1 MATISDEG
9 ELTSEMRGEELLP
22 LVSTPPGRPYRFKI
36 AGSAIGA
43 FLMLVGG
50 IALCSS
56 QTTPSVLAMPGLVGL
71 AGKKNAKG
79 EDKEFDAMGAGT
91 CCHLEKTDHT
101 VHGHHTSDVKH
112 MEKDACRDECA
123 NSKTCSAFEYCET
136 CHTRCELH
144 HKAIHS
150 LKCVSNVNPA
160 NFECFVKKGGGSGAF
175 CGQDQHVVS
184 NECQPCP
191 AGTSN
196 PPGDDATG
204 HATTCAAIKCEE
216 NQHVVSN
223 ACKPCEPGTRRAA
236 GDDASGDDTTC
247 DVIKCED
254 NQHVVSHACQSCE
267 AGTTKSAGDD
277 ASGDDTVCDA
287 LKCEENQH
295 VTSHACQSCEKGT
308 TKAAGD
314 DASGDDTTCDAIKCE
329 ENQHV
334 ATHACQ
340 SCEEGT
346 TNAAGDD
353 ASGGDTTCD
362 AITCKENE
370 HVVSHACQPC
380 ESGKTN
386 AAGDDASGAD
396 TNCQAP
402 VRGNCYQCGDADT
415 GTPCSVRELLLG
427 KPLPCPDSKPLCMN
441 DVRQDGT
448 SRYTIKRCVSL
459 EVCRTD
465 WFAESSDLS
474 RCATFDPDKG
484 AEVTLDCHFCCRG
497 AECNKGYRPPRDT
510 WWKP

>member
-247 DVIKCED
+247 DATKCEE
-254 NQHVVSHACQSCE
+254 NQHVVSHACQSCK
-267 AGTTKSAGDD
+267 AGTTK
-277 ASGDDTVCDA
+277 
-287 LKCEENQH
+287 
-295 VTSHACQSCEKGT
+295 
-308 TKAAGD
+308 
-314 DASGDDTTCDAIKCE
+314 
-329 ENQHV
+329 
-334 ATHACQ
+334 
-340 SCEEGT
+340 
-346 TNAAGDD
+346 
-353 ASGGDTTCD
+353 
-362 AITCKENE
+362 
-370 HVVSHACQPC
+370 
-380 ESGKTN
+380 